1 MLPRDQVLQM
11 VQSVHC
17 LKTQHAMPIICH
29 EPCDKGFDEVTCG
42 NLWLPDWGYSMAQPA
57 WKQWFNLA
65 SIAHRCLF
73 FLTHT
78 CTHSLFVWKHWAALS
93 REGIAGLVFLQERW
107 AVTAWFSGLLV
118 LGHKVSCSPPLRT
131 PSVLANELCG
141 FLCGSVLCSQRHLGI
156 NKDINYLVCVT
167 GEP

>member
-17 LKTQHAMPIICH
+17 LKTQHAMTIISH

-42 NLWLPDWGYSMAQPA
+42 NLWLPDWGYSMALPA

-93 REGIAGLVFLQERW
+93 REGIAGLVFCRSVERW
-107 AVTAWFSGLLV
+107 LLGFRVYWFWAIRSLVHLLSG
-118 LGHKVSCSPPLRT
+118 PPLC
-131 PSVLANELCG
+131 LQMN
-141 FLCGSVLCSQRHLGI
+141 
-156 NKDINYLVCVT
+156 CVASCVDLFCVHRGT
-167 GEP
+167 